1 MENRGTQ
8 FAWEPKWKYEV
19 AYDNPGTGSDCHSA
33 LRRRRAGSRRG
44 FRLRPDLAGQQGSHI
59 NAQQGKPGAFIFMAD
74 RWRPQNHA
82 DGRYIWLPIQWE
94 GDKPILKWMDEWSL
108 QFFNR

>member
-1 MENRGTQ
+1 MLGEWRSLG
-8 FAWEPKWKYEV
+8 
-19 AYDNPGTGSDCHSA
+19 NPV
-33 LRRRRAGSRRG
+33 R
-44 FRLRPDLAGQQGSHI
+44 GSHEQAD
-59 NAQQGKPGAFIFMAD
+59 NTFESQSTAVFAVEGKPGAFIFMAD

-108 QFFNR
+108 EFFN